1 MARTPSK
8 FGFVECADLINAQK
22 YGVALKVFQQAV
34 TKFLE
39 SKSAPKRG
47 EVALQLLHIST
58 ALEETLKKAFG
69 DRWEAQI
76 PRFADDAKTPSCSFC
91 GKGQAEV
98 LKLIAGS
105 SVHIC
110 NECVTLCM
118 DLVRKEQFDES
129 ETGADAVSANDRVE
143 RLCGICMEPRETDE
157 LIFLPH
163 AAYMCAGCLDDIQT
177 VRDKQA
183 EK

>member
-1 MARTPSK
+1 MTKTPSK

-22 YGVALKVFQQAV
+22 YGPALKMFQQAV
-34 TKFLE
+34 SNFLE

-69 DRWEAQI
+69 DKWNTHVPGFSDEGSA
-76 PRFADDAKTPSCSFC
+76 ASCSFC
-91 GKGQAEV
+91 SKAESEV
-98 LKLIAGS
+98 VKLIAGP

-110 NECVTLCM
+110 DECVVLC
-118 DLVRKEQFDES
+118 DDILTKENGNKTEKTKRSPKVDP
-129 ETGADAVSANDRVE
+129 SAE

-163 AAYMCAGCLDDIQT
+163 AAYMCAGCLEDIQT
-177 VRDKQA
+177 VRDKRA
-183 EK
+183 